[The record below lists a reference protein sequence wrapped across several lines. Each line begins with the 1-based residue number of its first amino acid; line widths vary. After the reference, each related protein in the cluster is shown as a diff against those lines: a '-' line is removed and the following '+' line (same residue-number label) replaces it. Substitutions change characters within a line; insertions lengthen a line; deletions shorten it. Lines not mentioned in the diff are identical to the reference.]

1 MNQKEVQFR
10 ELIEENQ
17 NRFYRICRVY
27 AYKASD
33 LDDLYQEVLIQIWQS
48 LDKFREEAAL
58 NTFIY
63 RIAINTALNFNK
75 KQKKNKIQSL
85 ETIPNTLL
93 KTENDSKE
101 EISDEMIIELY
112 QQIQNLKEEEKS
124 LILLH
129 LEGLSYQEMASVT
142 GYSVNLVGVKLN
154 RIKKRLAKK
163 LKNYTK

>member
-1 MNQKEVQFR
+1 
-10 ELIEENQ
+10 
-17 NRFYRICRVY
+17 
-27 AYKASD
+27 
-33 LDDLYQEVLIQIWQS
+33 
-48 LDKFREEAAL
+48 
-58 NTFIY
+58 
-63 RIAINTALNFNK
+63 
-75 KQKKNKIQSL
+75 
-85 ETIPNTLL
+85 
-93 KTENDSKE
+93 
-101 EISDEMIIELY
+101 MITELY